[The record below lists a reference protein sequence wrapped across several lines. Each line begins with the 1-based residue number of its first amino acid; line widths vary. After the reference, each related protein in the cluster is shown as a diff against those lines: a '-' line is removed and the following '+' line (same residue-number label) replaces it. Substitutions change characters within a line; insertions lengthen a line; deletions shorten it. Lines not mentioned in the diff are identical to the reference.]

1 MIKKLLIIFG
11 LSILLT
17 SCKLNPVNRTIDYQ
31 NPNSELIKAL
41 LTEQEVSYISSEFR
55 WYDIFFTQQQD
66 MLDTDTSSRYE
77 EAQSSYF
84 GTFQNSDHSVMIFHT
99 LHKYGTPID
108 KDKSTEFLLGG
119 ITTYGAVTSYIPDIS
134 ASGVVVSKCSVEVET
149 AKQICDVH
157 VRYQYIESNVNIT
170 TYNIGKET
178 IAEWLNAI
186 VSIVEPRILAQDLGE

>member
-41 LTEQEVSYISSEFR
+41 LTEQEVSYISSEFS

-66 MLDTDTSSRYE
+66 MLDPDTSSRYE
-77 EAQSSYF
+77 EVQSSYF

-99 LHKYGTPID
+99 VHKYDSHID
-108 KDKSTEFLLGG
+108 KNKPTEFLLGG
-119 ITTYGAVTSYIPDIS
+119 ITTYRAVTSYIPDIS

-149 AKQICDVH
+149 TKQICDVH

-170 TYNIGKET
+170 TYNLGKET
-178 IAEWLNAI
+178 IVEWLNAI
-186 VSIVEPRILAQDLGE
+186 VSTVEPRIMAQDLGE